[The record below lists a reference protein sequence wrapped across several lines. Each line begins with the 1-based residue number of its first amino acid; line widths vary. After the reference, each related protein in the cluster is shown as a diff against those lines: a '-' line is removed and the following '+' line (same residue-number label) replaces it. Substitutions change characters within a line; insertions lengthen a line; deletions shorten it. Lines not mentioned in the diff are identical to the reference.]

1 MHPTKKKKMT
11 EDPFLFHFHAR
22 RRRGGG
28 GGPRSLPHHGTY
40 LHLLVDLPL
49 HRVRRLPAPFIFGR
63 SPFFLH
69 FCHFL
74 RLLGA
79 GDEMAAGALGGPGGA
94 RGGGGGD
101 RGAAAALSAA
111 RRRRGGPGGSA
122 AAAAAAGGRGARAGR
137 GADAPASQ
145 PSSASPPA
153 CMGAARRGGR
163 RRRRGRAEAAR
174 REPAPRLLWRCWRA
188 AAEGAAA
195 GTGGRP
201 RPGGGRGLPPP
212 NRPPLPA
219 MQPGGGV
226 TRPAWGGARADPR
239 PCSEVGWGSREPADA
254 RGSPPSRSCLPAR
267 PAGVPA
273 VGVAIVRAG
282 RAAA

>member
-1 MHPTKKKKMT
+1 MH
-11 EDPFLFHFHAR
+11 D
-22 RRRGGG
+22 GGG
-28 GGPRSLPHHGTY
+28 GAGGTPLPSHHSTY

-94 RGGGGGD
+94 RGGWGGD

-111 RRRRGGPGGSA
+111 RRRRGGAGGSAA

-137 GADAPASQ
+137 GAGPPASQ

-153 CMGAARRGGR
+153 RMGAARRGGR

-219 MQPGGGV
+219 MQPGGRRAQRGAERGR
-226 TRPAWGGARADPR
+226 TPAPARRWDGGAANQRARVDPPLEGGA
-239 PCSEVGWGSREPADA
+239 PC
-254 RGSPPSRSCLPAR
+254 L
-267 PAGVPA
+267 AGVPA